1 MAVAPIITAIT
12 AQTLQGALIR
22 FALSLAVSYI
32 TQKLFGPD
40 MPGPGQS
47 GNMADPGVKQ
57 RIPTD
62 PANKLPVVYGED
74 KIHGSIIFADISSDN
89 QTMAF
94 MIALCEGPIDS
105 INQVTWDDW
114 DLTLAST
121 GWVSGA
127 NHPDGSTD
135 DWLNDNLRIIKYPQ
149 GGRCLEMEAFSSKWA
164 SNASTRTMPDVAYI
178 YAELKYDRENNVTGL
193 TTKLGFEVKG
203 KLIRTIN
210 SNGTFSGGF
219 TPANATM
226 RSQLDYPDTFDNAT
240 KFTDFSGNQIK
251 GWVYSYSGGYST
263 SFGRGHSKVGTNGTY
278 SIIDLG
284 PASDPNAQADLNAYL
299 NGTPAVGNGSGAEI
313 EFDFVEVG
321 EQHISNHS
329 SSNPQLVN
337 FSPTSYV
344 DQFGVTQPDDGTR
357 IINGL
362 NIKQW
367 GNNYTA
373 SGNDNVAGNAETR
386 VWLKYNWTDV
396 HGVNHDEYYVLVTFQ
411 FTPTGT
417 NYTNWTENDY
427 AERMYEELS
436 KSWNTGGGPFT
447 GQQSDIRR
455 WGGRRYRTSDYT
467 DSSGNSATYTY
478 LDHHQYFTA
487 KVPASILS
495 FGFGTYS
502 NNPAEC
508 LADYLTS
515 KVYGCGHS
523 VSDSDLD
530 LDTFYDHKVFCD
542 TLVTHNDPN
551 GNSVT
556 SKRYECNGFVN
567 TNDDKDLNISDII
580 SNSQSIFSYTL
591 GKFQMITDTTG
602 SSRKTFDEQNIYGD
616 ITILNDG
623 FNSTLN
629 ELTLKFKS
637 QQDNYQDDQVF
648 LDYGSK
654 YFNEPILSKD
664 LDLKFINSNVQAQ
677 RLGTVLMNKS
687 RSAII
692 ISFKTDSNASNLQ
705 VNDVITVEDT
715 YYNFDTPRK
724 LYLNF
729 TNTSNTGTTSTNTK
743 GVFRLYDGSQYQ
755 DVKYPDGTKAIIT
768 TPYNVA
774 TYDQLKTFFYEC
786 MHGMYEDTTGTLTI
800 DELKANNQ
808 LGYFISLNENNSSFT
823 TGGTY
828 GGGFIFTLTPE
839 ARRSYSSGNYYNIEW
854 RVDAQIPSASASRG
868 VESNGSVSGKQFKIN
883 SISETELKGGV
894 QGYYITA
901 QEYNA
906 DDYTVATLT
915 AKAVLPNIS
924 STKGFTS
931 IGVATN
937 LNLVGL
943 NDSDSVPNVEFSFQM
958 PNQSNVEGV
967 EVYYS
972 DGANGTKYFAGSF
985 VAPTGTFAA
994 NSVQQYQLIGIPTTA
1009 DLYLFVKLGNSF
1021 AKGAYSTGLSCGS
1034 WSPVNASTNVGTNS
1048 VSTTSIQTGA
1058 VGTNQ
1063 LSSTL
1068 DLSAKTV
1075 ILANNM
1081 KNTPSF
1087 EAYLSADQTITSGT
1101 ETKLEIDTEDFD
1113 DGSSYD
1119 NATNFRFLPTTAG
1132 KYYVY
1137 AQTQINSSDDF
1148 DGSALIIK
1156 KNGSAVA
1163 THAKRHEDNEY
1174 YNVSKII
1181 QLNGTTDYVEVFGY
1195 QNSGSDKDFSGGAA
1209 KTYFGAYKLIN

>member
-284 PASDPNAQADLNAYL
+284 PASDPNAPADLNAYL

-958 PNQSNVEGV
+958 PNQSNV
-967 EVYYS
+967 
-972 DGANGTKYFAGSF
+972 
-985 VAPTGTFAA
+985 
-994 NSVQQYQLIGIPTTA
+994 
-1009 DLYLFVKLGNSF
+1009 
-1021 AKGAYSTGLSCGS
+1021 
-1034 WSPVNASTNVGTNS
+1034 
-1048 VSTTSIQTGA
+1048 
-1058 VGTNQ
+1058 
-1063 LSSTL
+1063 
-1068 DLSAKTV
+1068 
-1075 ILANNM
+1075 
-1081 KNTPSF
+1081 
-1087 EAYLSADQTITSGT
+1087 
-1101 ETKLEIDTEDFD
+1101 
-1113 DGSSYD
+1113 
-1119 NATNFRFLPTTAG
+1119 
-1132 KYYVY
+1132 
-1137 AQTQINSSDDF
+1137 
-1148 DGSALIIK
+1148 
-1156 KNGSAVA
+1156 
-1163 THAKRHEDNEY
+1163 
-1174 YNVSKII
+1174 
-1181 QLNGTTDYVEVFGY
+1181 
-1195 QNSGSDKDFSGGAA
+1195 
-1209 KTYFGAYKLIN
+1209 